1 MVKKQKMH
9 YLKLFV
15 CMTVAI
21 PRSAE
26 AAPTSNKVKIT
37 NCIMALLARSQYTV
51 SQYIRHLYQESQ

>member
-1 MVKKQKMH
+1 
-9 YLKLFV
+9 
-15 CMTVAI
+15 MTVAI

-51 SQYIRHLYQESQ
+51 SQYIRHLYQESQIE